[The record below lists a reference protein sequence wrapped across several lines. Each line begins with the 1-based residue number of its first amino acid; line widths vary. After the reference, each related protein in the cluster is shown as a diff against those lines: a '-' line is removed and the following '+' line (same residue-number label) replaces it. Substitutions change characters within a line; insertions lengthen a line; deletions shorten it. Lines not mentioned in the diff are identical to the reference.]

1 MSLPRPHGLYLVQ
14 FIGYG
19 ESGSL
24 GDLYATR
31 KGHRQSVGLD
41 PNTPEFHGQQVLLVE
56 PASREDP
63 DVHAISFAPEE
74 SWSYKSENPVPGE
87 PIVLGRP
94 KGFRMQRSERSQ
106 GRHIF
111 TSIAP
116 EEQPT
121 GATLYVG
128 AGEHQRELTLV
139 PITAVPDA
147 PPAPLWELKP
157 LDLYKLNKPYKF
169 DKIILCPLVLVGHET
184 QTGEGWGTPAAAK
197 QQGWTG
203 GARQRDGGWDKSDT
217 QRRAAALGLY
227 EAKRRRRSDASRHG
241 MKWSSRDSLHAPAKS
256 LFCNSAGFVAKRPT
270 EIT

>member
-111 TSIAP
+111 TIAP

-139 PITAVPDA
+139 PIPVVPDA

-157 LDLYKLNKPYKF
+157 LDVKGS
-169 DKIILCPLVLVGHET
+169 V
-184 QTGEGWGTPAAAK
+184 
-197 QQGWTG
+197 
-203 GARQRDGGWDKSDT
+203 
-217 QRRAAALGLY
+217 
-227 EAKRRRRSDASRHG
+227 
-241 MKWSSRDSLHAPAKS
+241 
-256 LFCNSAGFVAKRPT
+256 
-270 EIT
+270 

>member
-139 PITAVPDA
+139 PIPVVPDA

-157 LDLYKLNKPYKF
+157 LDVKGS
-169 DKIILCPLVLVGHET
+169 V
-184 QTGEGWGTPAAAK
+184 
-197 QQGWTG
+197 
-203 GARQRDGGWDKSDT
+203 
-217 QRRAAALGLY
+217 
-227 EAKRRRRSDASRHG
+227 
-241 MKWSSRDSLHAPAKS
+241 
-256 LFCNSAGFVAKRPT
+256 
-270 EIT
+270 